1 MSGSGD
7 KIDFLVCGVKKCGT
21 SALDVY
27 LRSHSEIIL
36 ARNKEVHFFDRDEFF
51 TGPYLDYDAYHSAF
65 PRKPAGSVMGECTP
79 SYIYWNDAPRRIWE
93 YNNEMK
99 FIVILRNPIDR
110 AYSDWWMEHSR
121 GNDELNFSA
130 AIRMESDRVRSELPK
145 QSRLH
150 SYIDRGRYVQ
160 QLRRLWFFFGQD
172 NVLVIR
178 YEELRS
184 RPRNELNR
192 VCEFLG
198 VSRYGTVKHEIVNSN
213 DYSCPMNDEDRQ
225 YLARIFE
232 FEIRQLER
240 ELGWDCADWLD

>member
-93 YNNEMK
+93 YNSGMK
-99 FIVILRNPIDR
+99 LIAVLRNPIER
-110 AYSDWWMEHSR
+110 AYSDWCMEYSR
-121 GNDELNFSA
+121 GNEELSFSN
-130 AIRMESDRVRSELPK
+130 AIRVEAERIRSEFPK

-150 SYIDRGRYVQ
+150 SYVDRGRYMQ
-160 QLRRLWFFFGQD
+160 QLRRLWFFFGRSR
-172 NVLVIR
+172 VLSVR
-178 YEELRS
+178 YEELRG
-184 RPRNELNR
+184 RPEAALNR
-192 VCEFLG
+192 ICDFLG
-198 VSRYGTVKHEIVNSN
+198 ITRYESLDPIVVNSN
-213 DYSCPMNDEDRQ
+213 DYREPMDIEDRL
-225 YLARIFE
+225 YLSHIFSS
-232 FEIRQLER
+232 EIRELER
-240 ELGWDCADWLD
+240 ELGWNCANWLE